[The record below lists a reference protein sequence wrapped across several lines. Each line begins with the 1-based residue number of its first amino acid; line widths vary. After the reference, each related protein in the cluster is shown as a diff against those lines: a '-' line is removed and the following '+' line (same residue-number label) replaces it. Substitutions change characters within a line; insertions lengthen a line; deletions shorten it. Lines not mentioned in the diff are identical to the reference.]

1 VRAEEQNGK
10 AEVRLGGRFHRLF
23 GATLVSATGT
33 GMHVAAL
40 PLLVLQSTSSPLAL
54 SLVVAAVEIPWV
66 LVSLH
71 AGVAVDRLD
80 RRRVMVWAD
89 AGRFAVLAVLVA
101 LVLTGRV
108 NLAWLVLAAFILGV
122 GQVFFDIAAQSAIPD
137 FVSRDPRHLS
147 AANGRI
153 AAADI
158 NGEQFV
164 GPPLGSALFGVWN
177 VLPFAGNALSFAAS
191 GALILS
197 IRPDAQGKEESDA
210 PRKSIRTEIVEGI
223 RWLLGNRIL
232 RTLAAI
238 TCLGNVVAS
247 AQFAMLAL
255 LAKQFL
261 ALPDVGFGLLLTATA
276 TGATAGGLASSVV
289 SRRFGPGTVL
299 LAGKAGV
306 GVAVLVLG
314 LVANAWVAA
323 LMMMATGALTTA
335 QNVVTSTLR
344 QQIIPR
350 RLLGRVLSSSRMVA
364 MIGGPV
370 GAILGGVVADAFS
383 VQVTYLAGGVF
394 LILVTLAAYPG
405 LNNRALA
412 GATDESAV
420 PAGDAQ

>member
-1 VRAEEQNGK
+1 MSTKESDDVK
-10 AEVRLGGRFHRLF
+10 VRLGIRFHRLF

-40 PLLVLQSTSSPLAL
+40 PLLVLQSTSSPVAL

-71 AGVAVDRLD
+71 AGVVVDRLD

-164 GPPLGSALFGVWN
+164 GPPLGSVLFGVWN

-197 IRPDAQGKEESDA
+197 IRPDTQAKEESDA
-210 PRKSIRTEIVEGI
+210 PRKSIRMEIVEGI
-223 RWLLGNRIL
+223 RWLLGNRVL

-247 AQFAMLAL
+247 AQFGMLAL

-261 ALPDVGFGLLLTATA
+261 GLPDVGFGLLLTATA
-276 TGATAGGLASSVV
+276 IGATAGGLASSVV
-289 SRRFGPGTVL
+289 SKRFGPGTVL
-299 LAGKAGV
+299 LAGRAGV
-306 GVAVLVLG
+306 GVAVMVMG
-314 LVANAWVAA
+314 LVANVWVAA

-350 RLLGRVLSSSRMVA
+350 RLLGRVLSSSRMVV
-364 MIGGPV
+364 MIGGPI
-370 GAILGGVVADAFS
+370 GAILGGVIANAFS
-383 VQVTYLAGGVF
+383 VQVTYVAGGVF
-394 LILVTLAAYPG
+394 LLLVTLAAYPR

-420 PAGDAQ
+420 PSGDAK

>member
-1 VRAEEQNGK
+1 MRTEEQHGK
-10 AEVRLGGRFHRLF
+10 AKVRLGGRFHRLF
-23 GATLVSATGT
+23 SATLVSATGT
-33 GMHVAAL
+33 GMHAAAL
-40 PLLVLQSTSSPLAL
+40 PLLVLQITSSPVAL
-54 SLVVAAVEIPWV
+54 SLVVAAVELPWV

-71 AGVAVDRLD
+71 AGVLVDRLD

-89 AGRFAVLAVLVA
+89 AGRFAVLAVLVV
-101 LVLTGRV
+101 LLLTGRI

-153 AAADI
+153 AAADS
-158 NGEQFV
+158 NGEDFV

-197 IRPDAQGKEESDA
+197 IRPEAQVKEESDA
-210 PRKSIRTEIVEGI
+210 PRKSIRMEIVEGI
-223 RWLLGNRIL
+223 RWLLGNRTL
-232 RTLAAI
+232 RALAAI
-238 TCLGNVVAS
+238 TCLANVVAS

-261 ALPDVGFGLLLTATA
+261 GLPDIGFGLLLTATA
-276 TGATAGGLASSVV
+276 VGATTGGLAASVV
-289 SRRFGPGTVL
+289 SKRFGPGTVL
-299 LAGKAGV
+299 LAGQAGV

-314 LVANAWVAA
+314 LVASAWVAA
-323 LMMMATGALTTA
+323 LVMMATGALTTA
-335 QNVVTSTLR
+335 QKVVTSTLR
-344 QQIIPR
+344 QQIVPR

-364 MIGGPV
+364 MIGGPI
-370 GAILGGVVADAFS
+370 GAVLGGVLADAFS
-383 VQVTYLAGGVF
+383 VQVTYVAGGVF
-394 LILVTLAAYPG
+394 LILVTLAAYPR

-420 PAGDAQ
+420 PAGDAK